1 MKTFIGAML
10 IAALAAG
17 VVSPSPAAAQATAEI
32 EALRQELGRL
42 QERLRKLEE
51 AQSRPVPAAPSTPA
65 PSTVQATPPAP
76 RPGEREIQL
85 DREHPL
91 EMVGLSKPEV
101 AGFRLSGFFAGSA
114 SYNSHVL
121 MVPEFAGGGPALA
134 DPDSVNFRFD
144 KFSFGVAKTFASWLS
159 AGATIEVESHRDRH
173 THGSPTFGCPD
184 PVAFCFERFGAEEAE
199 TEIELH
205 RFHVTGVVPIGN
217 GLALSFGRFDTPFG
231 IERHDPNLLLTAT
244 NSELFQFGRPNSMTG
259 FQAAYQVTPWLDM
272 TTWVANRWEN
282 DTTHD
287 PFDDNNHAK
296 SFGGRLG
303 VTPFASG
310 GRIFN
315 VGLGGWWGKEQTDDT
330 ANPRW
335 IVDLDLTWTPL
346 PRLLLAAEALY
357 GGESGVSFRRRGV
370 PFAAPAVTDED
381 VNWWGLY
388 ALAHYDVV
396 DWLGLTF
403 RYGFFRD
410 EDAARTGVQ
419 QSLQSFTIAPVLHL
433 SQLVPGLRPLGVTYP
448 RTTHPLHWVD
458 VKLEY
463 RANHSNR
470 PVFSDAAPNEPI
482 LSADHWSHQL
492 QLQLVVNY

>member
-1 MKTFIGAML
+1 MVRARRVGPADAGDRSIDERQGGAMKAFIGAMI

-76 RPGEREIQL
+76 RPDEREIQL

-91 EMVGLSKPEV
+91 EMVGLAKPEV

-217 GLALSFGRFDTPFG
+217 GLGLSFGRFDTPFG

-315 VGLGGWWGKEQTDDT
+315 VGLGG
-330 ANPRW
+330 
-335 IVDLDLTWTPL
+335 
-346 PRLLLAAEALY
+346 
-357 GGESGVSFRRRGV
+357 
-370 PFAAPAVTDED
+370 
-381 VNWWGLY
+381 
-388 ALAHYDVV
+388 
-396 DWLGLTF
+396 
-403 RYGFFRD
+403 
-410 EDAARTGVQ
+410 
-419 QSLQSFTIAPVLHL
+419 
-433 SQLVPGLRPLGVTYP
+433 
-448 RTTHPLHWVD
+448 
-458 VKLEY
+458 
-463 RANHSNR
+463 
-470 PVFSDAAPNEPI
+470 
-482 LSADHWSHQL
+482 
-492 QLQLVVNY
+492 